1 MIIREMKPEDYD
13 QIYSM
18 WQITSK
24 RALSEA
30 DSRQGI
36 EKYLARNPG
45 MSMVAEIDG
54 KIVGTVLA
62 GHDGRRGF
70 IHHMAVMPQFRRHG
84 IGKKLAKAA
93 TDKIFEDGI
102 DKIHIFCYYNIVVWP
117 LREKKYTK
125 SGHLFPKNERLPGNL
140 PTEKKKS
147 LGFTKS

>member
-70 IHHMAVMPQFRRHG
+70 IHHMAVVPQFRRHG

-102 DKIHIFCYYNIVVWP
+102 DKIHIFCYQNNETGQSFWRDFGFEK
-117 LREKKYTK
+117 REDVFVYSYKDSKK
-125 SGHLFPKNERLPGNL
+125 E
-140 PTEKKKS
+140 
-147 LGFTKS
+147 

>member
-102 DKIHIFCYYNIVVWP
+102 DKIHIFCYQNNETGQSFWRDFGFEK
-117 LREKKYTK
+117 REDVFVYSYKDSKK
-125 SGHLFPKNERLPGNL
+125 G
-140 PTEKKKS
+140 
-147 LGFTKS
+147 

>member
-54 KIVGTVLA
+54 RIVGTVLA

-102 DKIHIFCYYNIVVWP
+102 DKIHSLIFFNSQV
-117 LREKKYTK
+117 E
-125 SGHLFPKNERLPGNL
+125 GHNL
-140 PTEKKKS
+140 QT
-147 LGFTKS
+147 LLIFLYFQ